1 MSIQLQNQDVS
12 KSTISIAMC
21 TFNGADYLQEQLV
34 SIAKQTRLPDEL
46 VVCDDGSTDS
56 TLQILDEFKKKV
68 LFPVIIHCN
77 KKRLGA
83 TKNFEKVITLCKGE
97 IIVLCDQD
105 DVWLPQKLE
114 KIEELFK
121 ENPNAGYIFS
131 DGIIVNEKL
140 QLLNFTLWERFLFTK
155 TARKRFEQGHQN
167 QVEILIHHNVVT
179 GATMAFR
186 KNLKD
191 LILPI
196 PKKWVHDEWI
206 ALLASAVGASGIFV
220 DEPLI
225 KYRLHDRQL
234 IGIGIGSDKK
244 FNLIEQFKRANNNTK
259 AEFYKNQAEGF
270 IYISD
275 QLNLTNKVTKETNKL
290 FEGKIAHLQAR
301 QWLHGNSRW
310 KRPNRVFTELIN
322 GRYHRFSN
330 GWKSVIKD
338 LCL

>member
-1 MSIQLQNQDVS
+1 MLSQNKDTS
-12 KSTISIAMC
+12 NSTISIAMC

-34 SIAKQTRLPDEL
+34 SITKQTRLPDEL

-97 IIVLCDQD
+97 IIALSDQD

-121 ENPNAGYIFS
+121 EHPNAGYIFS
-131 DGIIVNEKL
+131 NALVVDEKL
-140 QLLNFTLWERFLFTK
+140 NPLDFTLWDRFLFTK
-155 TARKRFEQGHQN
+155 NARKRFEKGHQN

-186 KNLKD
+186 KNIKD

-196 PKKWVHDEWI
+196 PEGWVHDEWI
-206 ALLASAVGASGIFV
+206 ALLASAVGSRGIFI

-225 KYRLHDRQL
+225 RYRLHDRQL

-290 FEGKIAHLQAR
+290 LEGKIAHLQAR
-301 QWLHGNSRW
+301 QWLHGHSRW

-322 GRYHRFSN
+322 GHYHRFSN

>member
-34 SIAKQTRLPDEL
+34 SIVKQTRLPDEL

-68 LFPVIIHCN
+68 LFSVIIHCN

-83 TKNFEKVITLCKGE
+83 TKNFEKVITLCEGE
-97 IIVLCDQD
+97 IIALCDQD

-121 ENPNAGYIFS
+121 EHPNAGYIFS
-131 DGIIVNEKL
+131 EGIIVNEKL
-140 QLLNFTLWERFLFTK
+140 QPLNFTLWDRFLFTK

-186 KNLKD
+186 KNIKD

-196 PKKWVHDEWI
+196 PEEWVHDEWI
-206 ALLASAVGASGIFV
+206 ALLASAVGVKGIFI

-225 KYRLHDRQL
+225 KYRLHNRQL
-234 IGIGIGSDKK
+234 IGIGSNKK
-244 FNLIEQFKRANNNTK
+244 LNLIEKLQKAYNTK
-259 AEFYKNQAEGF
+259 SEVYKVNAERL
-270 IYISD
+270 IYILD
-275 QLNLTNKVTKETNKL
+275 QLNLTNKVTKEANKL
-290 FEGKIAHLQAR
+290 FKEKITHLQAR
-301 QWLHGNSRW
+301 QWLHDHSRW
-310 KRPNRVFTELIN
+310 KRPSRVFIELLN

-330 GWKSVIKD
+330 GWKSVVKD
-338 LCL
+338 LFL

>member
-21 TFNGADYLQEQLV
+21 TFNGADYLQEQLA
-34 SIAKQTRLPDEL
+34 SIDNQTRLPNEL

-56 TLQILDEFKKKV
+56 TLQILDEFKKKA

-83 TKNFEKVITLCKGE
+83 TKNFEKAITLCKGE
-97 IIVLCDQD
+97 IIALSDQD

-121 ENPNAGYIFS
+121 EHSNTGYIFS

-140 QLLNFTLWERFLFTK
+140 QPLNFTLWDQFLFTK
-155 TARKRFEQGHQN
+155 NARKRFEQGHQN

-186 KNLKD
+186 KNIKN

-196 PKKWVHDEWI
+196 PEECVHDEWI
-206 ALLASAVGASGIFV
+206 ALLASAVGASGIFI

-244 FNLIEQFKRANNNTK
+244 FNLIQQFQKAFNTK
-259 AEFYKNQAEGF
+259 SEAYKVNAERL

-275 QLNLTNKVTKETNKL
+275 QLNLTNKVTKESNKL
-290 FEGKIAHLQAR
+290 FKEKITHLQVR
-301 QWLHGNSRW
+301 QWLHGHSRW
-310 KRPNRVFTELIN
+310 KRPYRVFIELLN

>member
-1 MSIQLQNQDVS
+1 MLSQNEDTS
-12 KSTISIAMC
+12 NLIISIAMC

-34 SIAKQTRLPDEL
+34 SIVKQTRLPNEL
-46 VVCDDGSTDS
+46 VTCDDGSTDS
-56 TLQILDEFKKKV
+56 TLQILDEFKKKA

-97 IIVLCDQD
+97 IIALCDQD

-121 ENPNAGYIFS
+121 EHPNAGYIFS
-131 DGIIVNEKL
+131 NALVVDKKL
-140 QLLNFTLWERFLFTK
+140 NTLDFTLWDRFLFTK
-155 TARKRFEQGHQN
+155 TARKRFKQGHQN

-186 KNLKD
+186 KNIKD

-196 PKKWVHDEWI
+196 PEEWVHDEWI
-206 ALLASAVGASGIFV
+206 ALLASAVGARGIFV
-220 DEPLI
+220 EEPLI

-234 IGIGIGSDKK
+234 IGIGIGGDKK
-244 FNLIEQFKRANNNTK
+244 LDLIEQFKKFYDNSK
-259 AEFYKNQAEGF
+259 PEFYKNQAERL

-290 FEGKIAHLQAR
+290 FEERIAHLQAR
-301 QWLHGNSRW
+301 QWLHGHSRW
-310 KRPNRVFTELIN
+310 KRPNRVFTELIS
-322 GRYHRFSN
+322 GHYHRLSN

-338 LCL
+338 IFL

>member
-1 MSIQLQNQDVS
+1 MIS
-12 KSTISIAMC
+12 KDKDIAKSNISIAMC

-34 SIAKQTRLPDEL
+34 SIAKQTRLPYEL
-46 VVCDDGSTDS
+46 VVCDDGSTDL
-56 TLQILDEFKKKV
+56 TLQILDEFKKKA

-77 KKRLGA
+77 KERLGA
-83 TKNFEKVITLCKGE
+83 TKNFEKAITLCNGE
-97 IIVLCDQD
+97 IIALSDQD

-121 ENPNAGYIFS
+121 EHSNTGYIFS

-140 QLLNFTLWERFLFTK
+140 QPLNFTLWDQFLFTK
-155 TARKRFEQGHQN
+155 NARKRFEQGHQN

-186 KNLKD
+186 KNIKN

-196 PKKWVHDEWI
+196 PEEWVHDEWI

-234 IGIGIGSDKK
+234 IGIGTGSDKK

-270 IYISD
+270 IHISD

-290 FEGKIAHLQAR
+290 LEGKIAHLQAR
-301 QWLHGNSRW
+301 QWLHGHSRW
-310 KRPNRVFTELIN
+310 KRPNRVFTELIS
-322 GRYHRFSN
+322 GHYHRFSN
-330 GWKSVIKD
+330 GWKSVLKD